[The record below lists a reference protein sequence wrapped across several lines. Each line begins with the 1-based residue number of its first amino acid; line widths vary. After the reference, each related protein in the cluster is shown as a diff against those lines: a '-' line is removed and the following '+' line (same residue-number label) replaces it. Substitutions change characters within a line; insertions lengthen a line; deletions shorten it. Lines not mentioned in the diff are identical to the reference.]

1 MNDVIAVILDRPIT
15 WAELMLGLAAL
26 TVLLLAI
33 VTWSVLRNAQR
44 LRLDSAATA
53 ERDRE
58 FDDKVAEMNR
68 LQAELTG
75 RMQTMAE
82 IFGTRQGEMARH
94 LSERLDALRGQ
105 VGQGLENNVQKTH
118 DSLTKLHERLAV
130 IDSAQQN
137 LSALTGEVVSLREIL
152 ANKQTRGAYGQG
164 RMESIVRDGLPAGFY
179 VFQPTLSNR
188 NRPDC
193 LITLP
198 GDPRGL
204 VVDAKFPLEGFTA
217 FRAAESDDD
226 RKRAGQRVKGDIGT
240 HIKDITDKY
249 LIAGETQDLALMF
262 VPSESIYADLHEH
275 FDDLIQRAHRARLVI
290 VSPSLLGLAIQVMQS
305 LVRDSR
311 MRDEARVIQTE
322 VTRLLDDVRRL
333 GERVE
338 KLDTHFRQ
346 AQEDVV
352 AIRTSSE
359 KVTKRGDRIASMEF
373 DTPAEPKLPFETRLK
388 AVE

>member
-15 WAELMLGLAAL
+15 WAELMLGLAGL
-26 TVLLLAI
+26 TVILLAV

-44 LRLDSAATA
+44 LRVESAASA

-82 IFGTRQGEMARH
+82 IFGTRQGEMTRH

-118 DSLTKLHERLAV
+118 ESLTKLHERLAV

-137 LSALTGEVVSLREIL
+137 LSALTGEVVGLREIL
-152 ANKQTRGAYGQG
+152 SNKQSRGAYGQG
-164 RMESIVRDGLPAGFY
+164 RMESIVKDGLPAGFY

-188 NRPDC
+188 SRPDC

-217 FRAAESDDD
+217 FRSAGTEDD
-226 RKRAGQRVKGDIGT
+226 RRRAGQQVKGDIGT

-346 AQEDVV
+346 AQEDVT
-352 AIRTSSE
+352 AIRTSSD

-373 DTPAEPKLPFETRLK
+373 DAPAEPKLPFEPRLK
-388 AVE
+388 AVD